1 MSLNYPKQPVIIEE
15 VEFNNYKDAK
25 LFLTRFVEDDIPV
38 LFIGNDDT
46 EEVYIICNINPEH
59 YKLKDFEFAI
69 KNYSENEGML
79 KWLINNNYMQHPH
92 FSFASGFVDIPVC
105 YATNKLREMIIK
117 ICTKE
122 VDT

>member
-1 MSLNYPKQPVIIEE
+1 MKIKRMLSQLRRDFYAIYEC
-15 VEFNNYKDAK
+15 
-25 LFLTRFVEDDIPV
+25 EDCN
-38 LFIGNDDT
+38 FT
-46 EEVYIICNINPEH
+46 EEGYIICNINPEH